1 MIYNISKI
9 FININMTFLYIF
21 LILILFYFLGKSAD
35 ILILNVKKIAERF
48 NVKIFIIGIIL
59 GILTTMPELFLGINS
74 IVKELDS
81 ISLGNIFGGNII
93 ILSLLFGISLILNHE
108 IKTDGD
114 LKNIIPNLVFILLPV
129 LVGLK
134 GSLTFYNGLTFIFI
148 YFLIIFYINKR
159 NNITVDAVKIR
170 DEEKKN
176 IISYIKNKFN
186 FIKNKGFLKEAGL
199 SILSITLLII
209 ISNIIMNLSGYVL
222 EDFNISKFFIG
233 LIVFSI
239 GTNLP
244 EFIVIIKSTK
254 NNNSDLSISHLIG
267 SAMANIFILS
277 ILTLFN
283 KFSVNVNWSYII
295 TLIFITLIL
304 VLISIFYKTNK
315 SFSRKEGF
323 IFLSIYLA
331 FLIFQITFLIT

>member
-1 MIYNISKI
+1 
-9 FININMTFLYIF
+9 MTFIYIL
-21 LILILFYFLGKSAD
+21 LIFILFYFLGKSAD
-35 ILILNVKKIAERF
+35 ILILNVKKIAERL
-48 NVKIFIIGIIL
+48 NIKIFIIGIIL

-176 IISYIKNKFN
+176 IISYIKDKFS
-186 FIKNKGFLKEAGL
+186 FIKNKGFLKEIGL
-199 SILSITLLII
+199 SILGITLLILL
-209 ISNIIMNLSGYVL
+209 SNIIMSLSGYVL
-222 EDFNISKFFIG
+222 EDFHISKFFIG

-244 EFIVIIKSTK
+244 EFIVIIKSSK

-267 SAMANIFILS
+267 SAMANILILS

-283 KFSVNVNWSYII
+283 RFSVNVNWSYII
-295 TLIFITLIL
+295 TLIFIISILI
-304 VLISIFYKTNK
+304 LISIFYKTNK

-323 IFLSIYLA
+323 IFLSVYLA
-331 FLIFQITFLIT
+331 FLISQIIFVIS

>member
-1 MIYNISKI
+1 
-9 FININMTFLYIF
+9 MTFLYIF
-21 LILILFYFLGKSAD
+21 LIFVLFYFLGEAAD
-35 ILILNVKKIAERF
+35 ILILNVKKIAERL
-48 NVKIFIIGIIL
+48 NIKIFIIGIIL

-93 ILSLLFGISLILNHE
+93 ILSLLFGISLVLNNK

-114 LKNIIPNLVFILLPV
+114 LKNIIPNLTFILLPV

-134 GSLTFYNGLTFIFI
+134 GTLTFYNGLIFIFI

-159 NNITVDAVKIR
+159 NKISVDAVKIR
-170 DEEKKN
+170 DEEKRGIK
-176 IISYIKNKFN
+176 IYIKDKFR
-186 FIKNKGFLKEAGL
+186 FIKNKGFLKEIGL
-199 SILSITLLII
+199 SILGITLLIL
-209 ISNIIMNLSGYVL
+209 ISNIIMSLSGYVL

-233 LIVFSI
+233 LIIFSI

-267 SAMANIFILS
+267 SAMANILILS

-283 KFSVNVNWSYII
+283 EFSVNVNWSYII

-304 VLISIFYKTNK
+304 ILISIFYKTNK

-331 FLIFQITFLIT
+331 FLIFQITFLII

>member
-1 MIYNISKI
+1 
-9 FININMTFLYIF
+9 MTFVYIF
-21 LILILFYFLGKSAD
+21 LILVLFYFLGKSAD

-59 GILTTMPELFLGINS
+59 GVLTTMPELFLGINS
-74 IVKELDS
+74 IAKGLGS

-93 ILSLLFGISLILNHE
+93 ILSLLFGISLILNNE

-114 LKNIIPNLVFILLPV
+114 LKNILPNLLFILLPI

-134 GSLTFYNGLTFIFI
+134 GSLTIYNGVTFIFI

-176 IISYIKNKFN
+176 ILFYIKDKFS
-186 FIKNKGFLKEAGL
+186 FIKNKGFLEEIGL
-199 SILSITLLII
+199 SILSVTLLIL
-209 ISNIIMNLSGYVL
+209 ISNIIMSLSGYVL
-222 EDFNISKFFIG
+222 EELNISKFFIG

-267 SAMANIFILS
+267 SAMANVFILS
-277 ILTLFN
+277 ILTIFN
-283 KFSVNVNWSYII
+283 KFSINVNGPYII
-295 TLIFITLIL
+295 TLIFIALLIIL
-304 VLISIFYKTNK
+304 VSIFYKTNK
-315 SFSRKEGF
+315 SFSRREGF
-323 IFLSIYLA
+323 IFLSIYLV
-331 FLIFQITFLIT
+331 FLIFQIIFVIS